1 MPPPAIT
8 NTKTR
13 KVPYFHPDAV
23 FPQGQRTIT
32 LFCAPRGWLL
42 SEIKGQVPN
51 PFPGVLRIPEERLRV
66 VRPVPAGAGRLPTSI
81 QKPYK
86 ACVVYNSST
95 EPPSVYNEMISFL
108 PHYSL
113 LWMRQHLSHSN
124 VCACF
129 QEIHRRP
136 CPPLMDYML
145 ISAIRIVAFQRVIGY
160 KWR

>member
-8 NTKTR
+8 ITKTR

-32 LFCAPRGWLL
+32 LCCAPRGRLL
-42 SEIKGQVPN
+42 SFFLTCPQS
-51 PFPGVLRIPEERLRV
+51 FPLVYSEFLRRDCESCVQSQLVLGDCQLQYKSLI
-66 VRPVPAGAGRLPTSI
+66 
-81 QKPYK
+81 K

-95 EPPSVYNEMISFL
+95 EPPSVYSEMISFL

-136 CPPLMDYML
+136 CSLLMDYML
-145 ISAIRIVAFQRVIGY
+145 ISVIRIVAVH
-160 KWR
+160 